1 MKRKRHL
8 IKIKMPEKRQI
19 FNAFYTAPAFLIAG
33 LIVFVDQFSK
43 YFVREL
49 ICRDIPV
56 LLIEDIFY
64 FTYIQN
70 PGAAFGLLRYQ
81 TGLLI
86 GTSLLTI
93 AVLVLISLR
102 VSRKEHSSQI
112 ALGFIIGGAIGNL
125 IDRVSFGHVIDFLD
139 LGFREHRWPVFNV
152 ADIAIT
158 VGSAIIIWKLLKK
171 E

>member
-1 MKRKRHL
+1 M
-8 IKIKMPEKRQI
+8 
-19 FNAFYTAPAFLIAG
+19 
-33 LIVFVDQFSK
+33 
-43 YFVREL
+43 
-49 ICRDIPV
+49 
-56 LLIEDIFY
+56 
-64 FTYIQN
+64 
-70 PGAAFGLLRYQ
+70 
-81 TGLLI
+81 
-86 GTSLLTI
+86 TI